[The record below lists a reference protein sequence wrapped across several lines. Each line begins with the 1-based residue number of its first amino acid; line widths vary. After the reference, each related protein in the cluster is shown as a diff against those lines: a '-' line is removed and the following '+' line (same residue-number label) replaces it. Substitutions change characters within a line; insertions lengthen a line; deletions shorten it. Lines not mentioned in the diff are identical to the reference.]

1 MFLFWRRG
9 LSMNNHSLFS
19 RRLGKFSIDRDY
31 IDTHPDTVQQI
42 LSTVIVVRAE
52 MMWDMDRIEYIGI
65 SHSFEAL
72 SCGGKTPWY
81 LPKVDS
87 NDCFQKWIKE

>member
-1 MFLFWRRG
+1 MSNR
-9 LSMNNHSLFS
+9 SLFS

-31 IDTHPDTVQQI
+31 IDTNPGVVQQI

-52 MMWDMDRIEYIGI
+52 MMYHLDKVEYIGL

-72 SCGGKTPWY
+72 PCGQVAPWY
-81 LPKVDS
+81 TPKILSDGQFHSWV
-87 NDCFQKWIKE
+87 KE

>member
-1 MFLFWRRG
+1 MSNR
-9 LSMNNHSLFS
+9 SLFS
-19 RRLGKFSIDRDY
+19 SRLGKFSIDRDY
-31 IDTHPDTVQQI
+31 IDTHPGTVQQI

-72 SCGGKTPWY
+72 PWGSKTPWY
-81 LPKVDS
+81 TPKVDL
-87 NDCFQKWIKE
+87 NDCFQKWVKDE